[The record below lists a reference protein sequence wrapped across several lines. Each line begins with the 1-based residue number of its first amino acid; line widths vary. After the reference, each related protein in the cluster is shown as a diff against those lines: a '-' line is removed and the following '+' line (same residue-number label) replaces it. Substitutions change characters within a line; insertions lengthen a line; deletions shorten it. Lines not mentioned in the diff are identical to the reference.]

1 MVINKDIKEMR
12 HEVIELSILLEN
24 YLDEEITTFFGLD
37 SWDASYHIQ
46 IDRERNIFVENFLR
60 YMPINKKFKIIKKLI
75 KEIGED
81 LYEGFWKDE
90 ERFREIR
97 NKFAHTIYPEVEEDF
112 MPKMKVDLVK
122 LQQKDWEKM
131 YDEAKIL
138 YLKLL
143 RELDSK
149 FYTPEPR
156 RRKHKTFHQNYLLE
170 VINKYENIIND
181 SQDKKGIGRRT
192 KIKNKQE

>member
-60 YMPINKKFKIIKKLI
+60 YTPINKKFKIIKQLI

-81 LYEGFWKDE
+81 LYDGFGKDE
-90 ERFREIR
+90 EC
-97 NKFAHTIYPEVEEDF
+97 TT
-112 MPKMKVDLVK
+112 
-122 LQQKDWEKM
+122 Q
-131 YDEAKIL
+131 
-138 YLKLL
+138 
-143 RELDSK
+143 
-149 FYTPEPR
+149 
-156 RRKHKTFHQNYLLE
+156 
-170 VINKYENIIND
+170 
-181 SQDKKGIGRRT
+181 
-192 KIKNKQE
+192 